1 MIFPQIGSRETR
13 ALCLHPEAPGLCQCQ
28 KANAAKGAVILCM
41 SACLHILTCVEECT
55 APRRM
60 RVRGNR
66 RPGPSRRRDAVPP
79 QSLPPTLVISSYV
92 QVPSQP
98 LLIVSCNLSGCLSC
112 FFFPPHL
119 VGQRTLGL
127 KKKKKST
134 DFHQVQE
141 RGPGKLP
148 QNTQCCWRYQ

>member
-1 MIFPQIGSRETR
+1 MLQRVLSSF
-13 ALCLHPEAPGLCQCQ
+13 CL
-28 KANAAKGAVILCM
+28 ICM

-55 APRRM
+55 AVRRM
-60 RVRGNR
+60 CVRRNR
-66 RPGPSRRRDAVPP
+66 RPGPSRRTDAVSP

-127 KKKKKST
+127 KKKKKVLTST
-134 DFHQVQE
+134 KFRKGGLGSFHKIPSAAVGISE
-141 RGPGKLP
+141 LSGLIWVVSEPRI
-148 QNTQCCWRYQ
+148 